1 MSKLNAKIIKFL
13 FLFSTVSSLALPL
26 KGWQQ
31 QQQQEQQAHA
41 ELSQTNT
48 QVGRPT
54 SVVGPSTAQPI
65 PQSIHQSTNQAAKKD
80 QNGSV
85 NQAASLEVAPE
96 RETAISK
103 VGIYLFNATPRFPN
117 WSSTQGSLF
126 CQSMSD
132 SLNLKSYLSATCLEQ
147 VAKDGTKGSQPF
159 SGRVAGDL
167 NFEQV
172 ADPLGSAYYIRRLAD
187 PQSEYD
193 GFLVGRVAERSV
205 DLYLLSAKT
214 GRQIERWS
222 FRNLRNLDAKNF
234 DASRMQIVDTIVDTI
249 VRSMPYKG
257 YVLEK
262 LPEQKVLINIG
273 LRHGVRVGDE
283 LQGLEF
289 VVRNPTWSSPQ
300 RILGELKVVE
310 LRGDS
315 QCVARVSLPEVQID
329 RFAKVRVFVPDI
341 AKTEAR
347 TRYNQNKWLVVGSEL
362 MSLRSTTADTRFDNK
377 KYDFSYTPFLSA
389 GMGRAPWYWHFLMG
403 MASGATEEVIYVAL
417 SGTKEILTFGN
428 DTRGAI
434 VSLGAWGSR
443 FFVNRTSSSSIL
455 ESSTRLAPMADVRFQ
470 YVPRLMMKL
479 YAGGELYYPVL
490 ASDQI
495 VGLLPFSVGYGGYLG
510 TRLDFSTHFGVELGL
525 RYLNL
530 TLPFSGRRG
539 VVEVHQGAFGRLLFL
554 F

>member
-1 MSKLNAKIIKFL
+1 M
-13 FLFSTVSSLALPL
+13 SSLAPTVVRAE
-26 KGWQQ
+26 QS
-31 QQQQEQQAHA
+31 QQAKPPA
-41 ELSQTNT
+41 LTQQAQRPVSGQQTTPKPSAPLTSPSNT
-48 QVGRPT
+48 GT
-54 SVVGPSTAQPI
+54 SIDV
-65 PQSIHQSTNQAAKKD
+65 
-80 QNGSV
+80 
-85 NQAASLEVAPE
+85 LPE

-103 VGIYLFNATPRFPN
+103 VGIYLFSATSRLPN
-117 WSSTQGSLF
+117 WTATQASLF
-126 CQSMSD
+126 CQSMSE
-132 SLNLKSYLSATCLEQ
+132 SLNLKSYLSATCLGPA
-147 VAKDGTKGSQPF
+147 VADVANSSKSAA
-159 SGRVAGDL
+159 GRVAGDL

-187 PQSEYD
+187 VQSEYD
-193 GFLVGRVAERSV
+193 GFLVGRVSERSL

-214 GRQIERWS
+214 GRQVERWS
-222 FRNLRNLDAKNF
+222 FRNLRNLDAKNLDIKNF
-234 DASRMQIVDTIVDTI
+234 DANRQQIVDTVVDTI
-249 VRSMPYKG
+249 VRLMPYKG

-273 LRHGVRVGDE
+273 ARHGVRVGDE

-315 QCVARVSLPEVQID
+315 QCVARVSLPDAQIEKY
-329 RFAKVRVFVPDI
+329 AKVRVFVPDI

-347 TRYNQNKWLVVGSEL
+347 TRYNQNKWVVVGSEL
-362 MSLRSTTADTRFDNK
+362 MSLRSTTADSRFDNK

-389 GMGRAPWYWHFLMG
+389 GLGRAPWYWHFLMG
-403 MASGATEEVIYVAL
+403 MAAGASEEVIYVAL

-443 FFVNRTSSSSIL
+443 FFVNRTSSASVL

-510 TRLDFSTHFGVELGL
+510 TRLDFSARFGVELGL

-539 VVEVHQGAFGRLLFL
+539 VVEVHQGAFGRLIFL